1 MTIKI
6 KFYHMI
12 NIEWFTCI
20 FQKAVKKR
28 EVFDSLSLHRVTL
41 EVQWSSNRAL
51 HGSRLALWVS
61 VVVVLILITPVCMP
75 ECQTIRTGSLSMS
88 GGLMRV
94 SSLLSPLLLFWM
106 RMWLVLQVCFLTKKN
121 TIIHHW
127 NSHTACTLQFTF
139 TSPPLSFFSP
149 APVCGGSAGLWPW
162 MASVTYRNNP
172 MCVGTLVSDL
182 FVLTSA
188 SCFAR

>member
-12 NIEWFTCI
+12 NIEWFACI

-28 EVFDSLSLHRVTL
+28 EFFDSLSLHRVTL

-61 VVVVLILITPVCMP
+61 VVVVLILITPVCTP

-88 GGLMRV
+88 GGIMRV
-94 SSLLSPLLLFWM
+94 SSLLPPLLLCRM
-106 RMWLVLQVCFLTKKN
+106 RMWLVLRKVCFLTSPWQRKIQLSITETVIQHAHCN
-121 TIIHHW
+121 F
-127 NSHTACTLQFTF
+127 NLPLLLSRFSLQ
-139 TSPPLSFFSP
+139 
-149 APVCGGSAGLWPW
+149 
-162 MASVTYRNNP
+162 RQ
-172 MCVGTLVSDL
+172 CVEVLQGYGHGWLV
-182 FVLTSA
+182 
-188 SCFAR
+188 